1 MPGGRAGG
9 RSQPCAFPSC
19 QDGNGTVEFEEFNQ
33 YVTEREAS
41 MWSAYK
47 VLDQKQS
54 GARRLQGV
62 SGRLFVFVRGGLGLI
77 FRCQ

>member
-1 MPGGRAGG
+1 
-9 RSQPCAFPSC
+9 
-19 QDGNGTVEFEEFNQ
+19 
-33 YVTEREAS
+33 